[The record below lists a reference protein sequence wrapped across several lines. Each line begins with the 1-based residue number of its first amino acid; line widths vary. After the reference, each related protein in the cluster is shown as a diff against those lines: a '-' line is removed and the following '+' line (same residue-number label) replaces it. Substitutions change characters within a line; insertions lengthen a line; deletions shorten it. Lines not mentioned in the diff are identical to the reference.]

1 MKVYR
6 SAYYAANRK
15 KVKARVAA
23 YHAAYRAKN
32 PKKFAAYQA
41 AYRAKNRKKF
51 AAYYAANRDAII
63 LSRKHSQSRRA
74 AAARLRA

>member
-6 SAYYAANRK
+6 SAYYAANREK
-15 KVKARVAA
+15 LKARSAA
-23 YHAAYRAKN
+23 YY
-32 PKKFAAYQA
+32 
-41 AYRAKNRKKF
+41 AKNRKKIAAHH

-74 AAARLRA
+74 AAARLKP